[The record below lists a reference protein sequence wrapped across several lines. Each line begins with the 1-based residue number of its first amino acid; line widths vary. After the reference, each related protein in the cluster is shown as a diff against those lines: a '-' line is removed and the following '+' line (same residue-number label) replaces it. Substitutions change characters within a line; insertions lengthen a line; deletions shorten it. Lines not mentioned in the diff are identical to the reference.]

1 MTRNAEFVRHVLD
14 LMAPLGAVRSRAMFG
29 GFGIYQGETIFAIVA
44 DDRLYFKTD
53 AAAARRYAKLGLA
66 PFTYMAR
73 GKTVALTYHEAPA
86 EVLES
91 PQAMRSFALE
101 AISAARRAHRGKK
114 ARLSK

>member
-1 MTRNAEFVRHVLD
+1 MARNAEFVRHVLD

-53 AAAARRYAKLGLA
+53 AVTGRKFSMLGLA
-66 PFTYMAR
+66 PFTYVAR
-73 GKTVALTYHEAPA
+73 GKTVALSYHEAPA

-91 PQAMRSFALE
+91 PEVMREFALE
-101 AISAARRAHRGKK
+101 AMGTARRAHKAKK
-114 ARLSK
+114 